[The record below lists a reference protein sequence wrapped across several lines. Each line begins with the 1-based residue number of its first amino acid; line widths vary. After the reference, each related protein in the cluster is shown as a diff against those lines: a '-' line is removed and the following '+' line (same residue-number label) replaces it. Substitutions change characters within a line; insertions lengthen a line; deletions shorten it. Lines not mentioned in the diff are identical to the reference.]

1 MILDIPS
8 QPRKL
13 NNLLIPEA
21 RSVPTLRRNFSF
33 HRKPGLMIRNMLNH
47 LRDNL
52 LVNNLKRPLVDN
64 EPVRTDNPAT
74 SASPRPQLDS
84 MMIFDGSPLTGSRVN
99 MTPETSDSNIF
110 LTPTLMITFSCGN
123 PFSSR

>member
-33 HRKPGLMIRNMLNH
+33 HREPGLMIRNMLNH

-52 LVNNLKRPLVDN
+52 LVDNLKRPRVDN
-64 EPVRTDNPAT
+64 ELVRTDNHSNHRLAYAPARFNDDLRRV
-74 SASPRPQLDS
+74 PVDRIEGDYDS
-84 MMIFDGSPLTGSRVN
+84 
-99 MTPETSDSNIF
+99 
-110 LTPTLMITFSCGN
+110 
-123 PFSSR
+123 